1 MAADENDAFVDE
13 GAVERVRRMIEDVIG
28 TCRVNL
34 DELKAAEAA

>member
-13 GAVERVRRMIEDVIG
+13 GAIERVRRMVEEVIG

-34 DELKAAEAA
+34 DALRGMEAG